1 MLCFSGWIEK
11 HFRQVWLMIEENRLK
26 LRAVAAEDVEIMSAL
41 LQDGLV
47 AAGDLHYHKDAAS
60 FVMVINRFCWER
72 TDDTESAKQS
82 NHRCL
87 CGLKVAHV
95 KEVSQRGLSV
105 GVNQFYN
112 LLSITYEETK
122 ENEKAVKRLT
132 FTFSNGYGIRLT
144 LEELAL
150 IVQDIAEPHPGLARP
165 QHNNS

>member
-1 MLCFSGWIEK
+1 MT
-11 HFRQVWLMIEENRLK
+11 EENRLK

-47 AAGDLHYHKDAAS
+47 AASDLHYQKDAAS
-60 FVMVINRFCWER
+60 FVMVINRFCWEQAN
-72 TDDTESAKQS
+72 DGEPEKKP
-82 NHRCL
+82 NRCL

-95 KEVSQRGLSV
+95 KHVSQRGLSAAAT
-105 GVNQFYN
+105 QFYN

-122 ENEKAVKRLT
+122 ENEKAVNSLT
-132 FTFSNGYGIRLT
+132 FTFSDGYGIRLT

-165 QHNNS
+165 QHNKS

>member
-1 MLCFSGWIEK
+1 MT
-11 HFRQVWLMIEENRLK
+11 EENRLK
-26 LRAVAAEDVEIMSAL
+26 LRAVAAEDIEIMSAL

-47 AAGDLHYHKDAAS
+47 AASDLHYQKDAAN
-60 FVMVINRFCWER
+60 FVMVINRFCWEQ
-72 TDDTESAKQS
+72 TDDTDSETHP
-82 NHRCL
+82 NRCL

-95 KEVSQRGLSV
+95 KQVSQRGLSV
-105 GVNQFYN
+105 GANQFYN

-122 ENEKAVKRLT
+122 ENEKVLNRLT
-132 FTFSNGYGIRLT
+132 FTFSDGYGIRLT